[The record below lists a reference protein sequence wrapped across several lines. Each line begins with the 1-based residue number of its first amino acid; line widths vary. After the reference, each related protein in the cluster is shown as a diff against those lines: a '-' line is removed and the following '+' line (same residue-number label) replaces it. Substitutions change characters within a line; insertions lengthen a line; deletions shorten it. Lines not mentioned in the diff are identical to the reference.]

1 MNSLTGESLMKLTE
15 LTVAR
20 AIAAKPEALFDVWM
34 DPGSPGGPWFGAARM
49 LIDPKVDGLFYFT
62 VEHEGK
68 TWAHYGRFVRIER
81 PSPGGSGSA
90 RGSGLVE
97 YTWMSE
103 ATRGFES
110 VVTVTFQPLEDE
122 TEVTLV
128 HSGVPDD
135 EMGRRHAEGWKW
147 MLDTLA
153 ERFSMHEDAS

>member
-1 MNSLTGESLMKLTE
+1 MNLTE
-15 LTVAR
+15 LKVAR
-20 AIAAKPEALFDVWM
+20 TIAAKPEALFDVWM
-34 DPGSPGGPWFGAARM
+34 DPTNPGGPWFGAARI
-49 LIDPKVDGLFYFT
+49 LIDMKVDGLFFFT

-81 PSPGGSGSA
+81 PGSA

-103 ATRGFES
+103 ATKGLETL
-110 VVTVTFQPLEDE
+110 VTVTFQPLDDE

-135 EMGRRHAEGWKW
+135 DMGRRHAEGWKW
-147 MLDTLA
+147 MLDMLA
-153 ERFSMHEDAS
+153 ERFSVHEEA